1 MTITDRTLREG
12 EFFVARYK
20 KQDYKVQY
28 APSEAS
34 DDAKK
39 NPFVGVEPNSIKGL
53 RYLSLGDAGK
63 KIMGGVSCNGWRFF
77 ERPADREAKATAKAE
92 AKAETS
98 AEPKAKTKKPAAAA
112 KPKTFTQVKRTR
124 KQPEDESLGVSWHCS
139 ACQEGFYLPKGETPS
154 TCPNGHPRIVNAD
167 ADDGETPAAADP
179 EEAGEAGETD
189 SAEVVADL
197 D

>member
-1 MTITDRTLREG
+1 MTITDRVLREG
-12 EFFVARYK
+12 EFFVATYK
-20 KQDYKVQY
+20 KTSYKVQY

-77 ERPADREAKATAKAE
+77 DRPDAVAAKVAAKTEAKAKVEPKEKATTKSSKP
-92 AKAETS
+92 AAQ
-98 AEPKAKTKKPAAAA
+98 PKAKTL
-112 KPKTFTQVKRTR
+112 TQVKRTR

-139 ACQEGFYLPKGETPS
+139 ACQKGFYLPKGETPAA
-154 TCPNGHPRIVNAD
+154 CPEGHPRIVNAD
-167 ADDGETPAAADP
+167 ADDGEPTAAVEPEDATEADEIP
-179 EEAGEAGETD
+179 E
-189 SAEVVADL
+189 L